1 VLLIFNFSTVFVM
14 DNIIEP
20 NETFDFS
27 KLSLAH
33 PTGIQGGAYFT
44 KIHYNNKPL
53 YIQTTKSLTRQG
65 FVKNGKKYYCDL
77 MFDKNADVLI
87 HWFENL
93 EENCQKMIFSKS
105 NSWFQNPLD
114 INDIESAFNSTIRV
128 YKSGKYY
135 LVRTNVKNNAS
146 NEPTIKIYDENEI
159 PLAID
164 DVTNDKELISIL
176 EIQGIKFTSRN
187 FQIEIELK
195 QAMVMNNE
203 PIFESCLI
211 KTIKSKPV
219 DNLIKNENDLEVKV
233 QTSNLGIKFDD
244 KREKDKDKKEE
255 LINSLDSLNSLDNLE
270 TLDKLESI
278 DNLESNDN
286 LGSLDNLEKI
296 IDSVPNIEFDTKKNT
311 ELNSVVSNKIIP
323 NNSNNIKIDT
333 VIGSDLMEVDFNDLI
348 EETDEVKE
356 EESKILKEF
365 DIDDLTQNN
374 LETITLKKPN
384 QVYFELYKE
393 ARGKAKQAKKAAI
406 VAYLE
411 AKNIRKTYMLEN
423 LNNSDSDSDF
433 DAEIDEVSESELE
446 NF

>member
-1 VLLIFNFSTVFVM
+1 M

-219 DNLIKNENDLEVKV
+219 DNLIKNGNDLEVKV
-233 QTSNLGIKFDD
+233 QTPNLGIKFDD
-244 KREKDKDKKEE
+244 KREKEKDKKEE
-255 LINSLDSLNSLDNLE
+255 VFESLDSLNSLDNL
-270 TLDKLESI
+270 DNLESI
-278 DNLESNDN
+278 DNL
-286 LGSLDNLEKI
+286 GSIDNLEKI
-296 IDSVPNIEFDTKKNT
+296 IDSSPNIEFDTKKNT

-323 NNSNNIKIDT
+323 NSNSNSIKIDT
-333 VIGSDLMEVDFNDLI
+333 GTDSDLMEVDFNDLI
-348 EETDEVKE
+348 EETDEFKE
-356 EESKILKEF
+356 EESKNLKEF
-365 DIDDLTQNN
+365 DVNDLTQNN

>member
-1 VLLIFNFSTVFVM
+1 M

-219 DNLIKNENDLEVKV
+219 DNLIKNGNDLEVKL
-233 QTSNLGIKFDD
+233 QTSNLGLKFDD
-244 KREKDKDKKEE
+244 KREKDKKEE
-255 LINSLDSLNSLDNLE
+255 VFESLESLNSLDNLE
-270 TLDKLESI
+270 SL
-278 DNLESNDN
+278 DNLGSIDN
-286 LGSLDNLEKI
+286 LGSLDNLEKT
-296 IDSVPNIEFDTKKNT
+296 IDSAPNIEFDTKKNT

-323 NNSNNIKIDT
+323 NSNSNNIKIDT
-333 VIGSDLMEVDFNDLI
+333 GTDSDLMEVDFNDLI
-348 EETDEVKE
+348 EEKDEFKE
-356 EESKILKEF
+356 EESKNLKEF
-365 DIDDLTQNN
+365 DVNDLTQNN